1 MKFGIFLEYLF
12 LVPLHAI
19 NTGDIYLKILE
30 ILGVVATMYYHVP
43 NLTDTFQ
50 TFNVTWH

>member
-19 NTGDIYLKILE
+19 NTGAIFLKILE
-30 ILGVVATMYYHVP
+30 TGKSWCSCYIVLSCA
-43 NLTDTFQ
+43 
-50 TFNVTWH
+50 